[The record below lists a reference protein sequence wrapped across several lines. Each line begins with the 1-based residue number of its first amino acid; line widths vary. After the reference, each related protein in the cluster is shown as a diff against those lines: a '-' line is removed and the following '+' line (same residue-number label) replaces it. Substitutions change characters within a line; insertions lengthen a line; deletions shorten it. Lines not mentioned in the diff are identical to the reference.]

1 MFDCKQAEQLC
12 HAASAVIWAVETL
25 SISIQI
31 TAETAELFKRSS
43 SFVVV

>member
-12 HAASAVIWAVETL
+12 HAANVVLWTVETL
-25 SISIQI
+25 SMSIQI

-43 SFVVV
+43 SFVAV